1 MEGIIARNS
10 VSLMIIC
17 PCHCIHMSFVNGHLQ
32 LMWLF
37 QCIFKLHTGVHEHSP
52 TVQCCFRWLYTMHF
66 SVTTER
72 LCVKLYLPNFFP
84 LSLSSYIVTTCPYPS
99 PPNPSPPQSQRVQAL
114 YDFEPQEE
122 GELRMRKGD
131 IVTVLE
137 KVDQNW
143 WKGTCGSQSG
153 LFPAPYVKEVES

>member
-1 MEGIIARNS
+1 MYR
-10 VSLMIIC
+10 
-17 PCHCIHMSFVNGHLQ
+17 
-32 LMWLF
+32 
-37 QCIFKLHTGVHEHSP
+37 
-52 TVQCCFRWLYTMHF
+52 
-66 SVTTER
+66 
-72 LCVKLYLPNFFP
+72 
-84 LSLSSYIVTTCPYPS
+84 VTTCSYSS
-99 PPNPSPPQSQRVQAL
+99 PLPLSPPQSQRVQAL

-153 LFPAPYVKEVES
+153 LFPAPYVREVES